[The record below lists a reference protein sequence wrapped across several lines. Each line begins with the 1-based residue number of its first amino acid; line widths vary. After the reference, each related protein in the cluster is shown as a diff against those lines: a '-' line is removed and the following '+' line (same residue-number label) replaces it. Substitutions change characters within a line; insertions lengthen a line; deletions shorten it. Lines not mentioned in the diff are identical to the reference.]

1 MQREKSGEFFAFYCS
16 VLVFSG
22 ALLSELM
29 MTDSQRLLA
38 EYAKNGSESA
48 FRELV
53 ARYINLVYSTALRL
67 VSGDSQLAEDVTQT
81 VFINL
86 ARKGRALSSEVML
99 GGWLHQHAY
108 HVATKAV
115 RNERRRQSREREAV
129 EMNTLQDD
137 SGASLRQVAP
147 MLDEA
152 ITQLGSEDRT
162 AILLRFFEQR
172 DFRAVG
178 EALGSNEDAA
188 RMRVNRALGKLHSLL
203 KQRGVTLSITAL
215 GTALTA
221 EAVTAA
227 PAGLAVTV
235 SSAALTGATTGAGTA
250 LTLTKLLVMTKLQAA
265 VIGAIV
271 VGAVVTPL
279 VMHHQAKLGQEN
291 RFLREQIARL
301 KADNEGIAGQVAQL
315 KSVPASSPTA
325 LLVAAS
331 VPTKPPAVASPFQQ
345 VMDFVTS
352 HHEFPREQVEAYL
365 RQNHRNVESLLAA
378 FQVSRDP
385 SYLREAATNS
395 PTDPAVQFAVI
406 ANRVFPEEQRKW
418 IDAFKASSPENALAW
433 YFSAS
438 DYFKSKQ
445 PDQAIPE
452 LTQATRRQLYGDY
465 AAQTTQAVEEMY
477 NSAGWPTL
485 AAKGSAPGT
494 ATATGYLTVLKDLA
508 NETVQT
514 QQYYISQGDANS
526 ASSMASM
533 GLVLGDQLRRAGGVI
548 DELVGVAIEKKILG
562 QLDPAGNYDFL
573 GRPVSEAL
581 ADLDRQKETIREA
594 IQIRDQVRPTLNE
607 SELNN
612 YWEREKLYG
621 EAYALRW
628 LQSKHRQP

>member
-1 MQREKSGEFFAFYCS
+1 
-16 VLVFSG
+16 LVFSG
-22 ALLSELM
+22 ALLSELK

-108 HVATKAV
+108 HVATKDV

-227 PAGLAVTV
+227 PAGLAITV
-235 SSAALTGATTGAGTA
+235 SGAALGSAAAGAGTV
-250 LTLTKLLVMTKLQAA
+250 LTLTKLMVMTKLQAA

-279 VMHHQAKLGQEN
+279 VMHHEAKMRQEN
-291 RFLREQIARL
+291 RSLGEQLAQL
-301 KADNEGIAGQVAQL
+301 KTDNEGLAGQIAQL
-315 KSVPASSPTA
+315 RSATTSAPAAPFA
-325 LLVAAS
+325 AAS
-331 VPTKPPAVASPFQQ
+331 VATNPPAMALPFQQ
-345 VMDFVTS
+345 VMDFITS
-352 HHEFPREQVEAYL
+352 HHELPREQVEAYL

-395 PTDPAVQFAVI
+395 PTDPVVQFAVI
-406 ANRVFPEEQRKW
+406 ANKVFPDEQRKW
-418 IDAFKASSPENALAW
+418 IDAFKASSPENALPW

-465 AAQTTQAVEEMY
+465 ATQTTQAVEEMY
-477 NSAGWPTL
+477 NSAGWPAL
-485 AAKGSAPGT
+485 AAKGWAPGT
-494 ATATGYLTVLKDLA
+494 AAASGYLAVLKDLA

-514 QQYYISQGDANS
+514 QQRYVTQGDANS

-533 GLVLGDQLRRAGGVI
+533 GMVLGDQLRRAGGAI
-548 DELVGVAIEKKILG
+548 DELVGIAIEKKILG
-562 QLDPAGNYDFL
+562 QLDPTGNYDFL

-581 ADLDRQKETIREA
+581 ADLDRQREA
-594 IQIRDQVRPTLNE
+594 VREALQIRDQVRPTLNE

>member
-1 MQREKSGEFFAFYCS
+1 MAAGKNADCGSSSRAGDFVGPGELRRFAARAGAKSAERIKWRILC
-16 VLVFSG
+16 VLLFGFGVQWGFT
-22 ALLSELM
+22 LSELK

-86 ARKGRALSSEVML
+86 ARKGRALCSEVML

-227 PAGLAVTV
+227 PAGLAITV
-235 SSAALTGATTGAGTA
+235 SSAALGCAAAGTGTA
-250 LTLTKLLVMTKLQAA
+250 LTLTKLMVMTTVKH
-265 VIGAIV
+265 
-271 VGAVVTPL
+271 TPC
-279 VMHHQAKLGQEN
+279 AGCN
-291 RFLREQIARL
+291 RNIA
-301 KADNEGIAGQVAQL
+301 
-315 KSVPASSPTA
+315 
-325 LLVAAS
+325 
-331 VPTKPPAVASPFQQ
+331 
-345 VMDFVTS
+345 
-352 HHEFPREQVEAYL
+352 
-365 RQNHRNVESLLAA
+365 
-378 FQVSRDP
+378 SRDRRKT
-385 SYLREAATNS
+385 L
-395 PTDPAVQFAVI
+395 
-406 ANRVFPEEQRKW
+406 FP
-418 IDAFKASSPENALAW
+418 
-433 YFSAS
+433 
-438 DYFKSKQ
+438 
-445 PDQAIPE
+445 
-452 LTQATRRQLYGDY
+452 QATS
-465 AAQTTQAVEEMY
+465 
-477 NSAGWPTL
+477 N
-485 AAKGSAPGT
+485 
-494 ATATGYLTVLKDLA
+494 
-508 NETVQT
+508 
-514 QQYYISQGDANS
+514 
-526 ASSMASM
+526 
-533 GLVLGDQLRRAGGVI
+533 
-548 DELVGVAIEKKILG
+548 
-562 QLDPAGNYDFL
+562 
-573 GRPVSEAL
+573 
-581 ADLDRQKETIREA
+581 
-594 IQIRDQVRPTLNE
+594 
-607 SELNN
+607 
-612 YWEREKLYG
+612 
-621 EAYALRW
+621 
-628 LQSKHRQP
+628 